1 MIEYGERMYS
11 KRFLLE
17 VRFSHH
23 AKLRMIERNI
33 SDEIIMDLVE
43 NGLTK
48 YKDEKHLWIYKAYA
62 DRNDNLLC
70 IAVVIESVLVI
81 KTVMHHFELE

>member
-1 MIEYGERMYS
+1 MYS

-17 VRFSHH
+17 VRLSQH
-23 AKLRMIERNI
+23 AKLRMVERDISEAIIIDLIET
-33 SDEIIMDLVE
+33 
-43 NGLTK
+43 GATQ
-48 YKDEKHLWIYKAYA
+48 YKDEKRLWIYKAYT

-81 KTVMHHFELE
+81 KTGMHHFELEQK

>member
-1 MIEYGERMYS
+1 MFS

-17 VRFSHH
+17 VRLSHH

-33 SDEIIMDLVE
+33 SEETIFDIIE
-43 NGLTK
+43 TGTTK
-48 YKDEKHLWIYKAYA
+48 NKDEKHLWIFKAYN

-70 IAVVIESVLVI
+70 VAVVVESVLVI
-81 KTVMHHFELE
+81 KTVMHHFEWE

>member
-1 MIEYGERMYS
+1 MYS
-11 KRFLLE
+11 NRFLLE
-17 VRFSHH
+17 VRLSHH
-23 AKLRMIERNI
+23 AKLRMVER
-33 SDEIIMDLVE
+33 DVTEEIIIDLVE
-43 NGLTK
+43 TGMTQ

-70 IAVVIESVLVI
+70 VAVVIESVLVI

>member
-1 MIEYGERMYS
+1 MYS

-17 VRFSHH
+17 VRLSHH

-33 SDEIIMDLVE
+33 SEVTIIDLVE
-43 NGLTK
+43 TGTAK
-48 YKDEKHLWIYKAYA
+48 IIDPEHLWIYKAYK
-62 DRNDNLLC
+62 DRSDNLLC

>member
-1 MIEYGERMYS
+1 MYS

-17 VRFSHH
+17 IRLSHH
-23 AKLRMIERNI
+23 AKLRMVERSI
-33 SDEIIMDLVE
+33 TDEIILDLVE
-43 NGLTK
+43 AGMTQ
-48 YKDEKHLWIYKAYA
+48 YKDEKRLWIYKAYT

-81 KTVMHHFELE
+81 KTVMHHFELEKK

>member
-1 MIEYGERMYS
+1 MYS

-17 VRFSHH
+17 VRLSHH

-33 SDEIIMDLVE
+33 SEVTIIDLVE
-43 NGLTK
+43 TGTAKN
-48 YKDEKHLWIYKAYA
+48 KDAEHLWIYKAYK
-62 DRNDNLLC
+62 DRSDNLLC

>member
-1 MIEYGERMYS
+1 MYS

-17 VRFSHH
+17 VRLSHH

-33 SDEIIMDLVE
+33 SEVTIIDLVE
-43 NGLTK
+43 TGTAKN
-48 YKDEKHLWIYKAYA
+48 KDPEHLWIYKAYK
-62 DRNDNLLC
+62 DRSDNLLC

>member
-1 MIEYGERMYS
+1 MYS

-17 VRFSHH
+17 VRLSHH

-33 SDEIIMDLVE
+33 SEVTIIDVVE
-43 NGLTK
+43 TGTAKN
-48 YKDEKHLWIYKAYA
+48 KDAEHLWIYKAYKG
-62 DRNDNLLC
+62 RSDNLLC

>member
-1 MIEYGERMYS
+1 MYS

-17 VRFSHH
+17 VRLSHH
-23 AKLRMIERNI
+23 AKLRMIERDI
-33 SDEIIMDLVE
+33 SEAIIIDLVE
-43 NGLTK
+43 TGATQ
-48 YKDEKHLWIYKAYA
+48 YKDKKRLWIYKAYT

-81 KTVMHHFELE
+81 KTVMHHFEWEQK

>member
-1 MIEYGERMYS
+1 MYS

-17 VRFSHH
+17 VRLSHH

-33 SDEIIMDLVE
+33 SEVTIIDLVE
-43 NGLTK
+43 TGTAKN
-48 YKDEKHLWIYKAYA
+48 KDAEHLWIYKAYKG
-62 DRNDNLLC
+62 RSDNLLC